1 MTGNAHNQ
9 YLKTKVMTASKEQ
22 LVLMLFDG
30 VLRFSEE
37 AKAAWQEKD
46 IEGGH
51 NAMVKAQK
59 IVLELAYSLDKEK
72 GGEIAANLAS
82 LYTYCYSRL
91 VTASVERSSEIVD
104 EVQKLIEEIR
114 EGWEGAM
121 AQVASETDA
130 ADNSAV
136 IVESDKS
143 QAPAKA
149 GGVSPSAVSVN
160 KSAAASAA
168 PVSLKVSGSTP
179 KSSPI
184 SAYKSAAMAKPIAAA
199 RSASAKDTTPDSSK
213 VLAKIPITKVPADQ
227 AIDGSGAG
235 ASEERPRLSVQG

>member
-37 AKAAWQEKD
+37 AKAAWEEKD

-72 GGEIAANLAS
+72 GGEIAANLAG

-91 VTASVERSSEIVD
+91 VTASVQRSAEIVD

-121 AQVASETDA
+121 AQVASGSDA
-130 ADNSAV
+130 ADNPAV

-143 QAPAKA
+143 EASVDTGSVAPAN
-149 GGVSPSAVSVN
+149 GAVKKQKV
-160 KSAAASAA
+160 ASAA
-168 PVSLKVSGSTP
+168 PVSLKVSGSSP
-179 KSSPI
+179 KSSPL
-184 SAYKSAAMAKPIAAA
+184 SAYKSAAMAKPIATA
-199 RSASAKDTTPDSSK
+199 RSAGVKNTTPDSSK
-213 VLAKIPITKVPADQ
+213 VLAKIPVTKVPADQ
-227 AIDGSGAG
+227 AIDGSGSG
-235 ASEERPRLSVQG
+235 KDRPRLSVQG